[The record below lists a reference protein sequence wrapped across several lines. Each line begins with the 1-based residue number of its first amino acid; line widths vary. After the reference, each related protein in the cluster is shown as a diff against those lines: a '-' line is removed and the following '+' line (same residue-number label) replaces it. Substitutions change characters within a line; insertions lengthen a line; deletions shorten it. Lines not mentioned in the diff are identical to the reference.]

1 MQTSQIFD
9 TRRGMKVALA
19 LLILMMAPQAH
30 ADKFEES
37 LQEATMV
44 PDSNALAA
52 LFWSADPKCDSLENS
67 LHRSQCVE
75 VSSKRRQE
83 VSGKTF
89 FVEGTS
95 AVSVQ
100 KAGKKAVKINVYAS
114 FSKGEDES
122 WVVGQGAV
130 VKADT
135 VPKTLH
141 KNVTKKF
148 KDEQYLAHWSQYV
161 APRLKTEFLVQIP
174 SNVKSFKAKGK
185 SGFQLEVV
193 GYRLFDPCS
202 GDVLSAKPAAKR
214 APQDSASCENEP
226 KFVRRTVVPKSNGPA
241 LPGQLSRK
249 QIGDTLKALKDRG
262 TVCRSAYGI
271 NGRGAFKFTIGKNGV
286 IKESKQT
293 GDFVGTPTGICLEDA
308 LKTMRFPEFRD
319 KDMKVSYPVVLRE

>member
-1 MQTSQIFD
+1 
-9 TRRGMKVALA
+9 MKVAA
-19 LLILMMAPQAH
+19 VLLVLLMGSPVY

-37 LQEATMV
+37 LQSATMV

-52 LFWSADPKCDSLENS
+52 LFWSADPKCDKLENS
-67 LHRSQCVE
+67 LHRSQCIE

-100 KAGKKAVKINVYAS
+100 KAGKKAVKISVYSA
-114 FSKGEDES
+114 FSNGHDES
-122 WVVGQGAV
+122 WVVGPGVV
-130 VKADT
+130 VKGDGIKGDG
-135 VPKTLH
+135 VPKTLY
-141 KNVTKKF
+141 KSVNKKF
-148 KDEQYLAHWSQYV
+148 KDEQYLAHWSQYI

-214 APQDSASCENEP
+214 APQDSSTCEDEP
-226 KFVRRTVVPKSNGPA
+226 KFVRRISKPKSNGPQ

-262 TVCRSAYGI
+262 VVCRGAYGI

-286 IKESKQT
+286 IKESNQT
-293 GDFVGTPTGICLEDA
+293 GDFVGTPTGICLEDV